1 MRSFRCGNLAEG
13 VLSKEFPPPG
23 VVEDWAAWL
32 RTENDDDAVRIRSTS
47 RTGRPCGGAD
57 FLTQLEAL
65 VGRSLHPRKRGRKP
79 KRPPHDDAPEKDGA
93 DKPIS

>member
-1 MRSFRCGNLAEG
+1 M
-13 VLSKEFPPPG
+13 
-23 VVEDWAAWL
+23 EDWAAWL
-32 RTENDDDAVRIRSTS
+32 RTENDDDAARIRSTT

-79 KRPPHDDAPEKDGA
+79 KRPSRDDAPEKDGA